1 MNLAESTIKL
11 KFGGVAMGLARKD
24 LLGLEDLTQ
33 EDIELILDNAKSM
46 KEVLGRSIKKVPTLR
61 GKLVVNLFYEPSTR
75 TKSSFSLAAKRLSAD
90 GMSISA
96 KSSSVVK
103 GESLV
108 DTARTLRSLGADAVV
123 MRHGV
128 PGAAKLLAETVEI
141 PVLNAGD
148 GAHEHPTQ
156 ALLDLFTIQDKKESI
171 AGQEVA
177 IVGDIKHSRVARSNI
192 WGLNKLGAKV
202 RLVGPSTLM
211 PERIEDFDVD
221 VYNDLEK
228 GLKDVDVAYL
238 LRIQRE
244 RQDKGFFPTI
254 REYAK
259 FFGVRE
265 KHLKLAKE
273 DALIMHPGPINRGIE
288 ISSQLAYDEQSV
300 IEEQVANG
308 VAIRM
313 ALLYLL
319 IEGGTK
325 DE

>member
-1 MNLAESTIKL
+1 
-11 KFGGVAMGLARKD
+11 MGLARKD

-156 ALLDLFTIQDKKESI
+156 ALLDLFTIQDKKGSI

-211 PERIEDFDVD
+211 PERIEDFDVE
-221 VYNDLEK
+221 VYNDLEQ

-254 REYAK
+254 REYTK

-265 KHLKLAKE
+265 KDLQLAKE

-288 ISSQLAYDEQSV
+288 ISSQLAYDKQSV

>member
-1 MNLAESTIKL
+1 M
-11 KFGGVAMGLARKD
+11 
-24 LLGLEDLTQ
+24 
-33 EDIELILDNAKSM
+33 
-46 KEVLGRSIKKVPTLR
+46 
-61 GKLVVNLFYEPSTR
+61 
-75 TKSSFSLAAKRLSAD
+75 SLSAKR
-90 GMSISA
+90 
-96 KSSSVVK
+96 SSVVK

-108 DTARTLRSLGADAVV
+108 DTARTLRALGADAVV

-128 PGAAKLLAETVEI
+128 PGAAKLLAETVDI

-156 ALLDLFTIQDKKESI
+156 ALLDLFTIQEKKREI
-171 AGQEVA
+171 QGREVA

-192 WGLNKLGAKV
+192 WGLNKLGANV
-202 RLVGPSTLM
+202 RLIGPSTLM
-211 PERIEDFDVD
+211 PEQIEDLDVE
-221 VYNDLEK
+221 VYSDLEE
-228 GLKDVDVAYL
+228 GLKGVDVAYL

-254 REYAK
+254 KEYTK
-259 FFGVRE
+259 FYGVRE

-288 ISSQLAYDEQSV
+288 ISSKLAYDQQSV
-300 IEEQVANG
+300 IEEQVSNG

-319 IEGGTK
+319 IEGGSK

>member
-1 MNLAESTIKL
+1 
-11 KFGGVAMGLARKD
+11 MGLPMKD
-24 LLGLEDLTQ
+24 LLGLENLTK
-33 EDIELILDNAKSM
+33 ENIELILDNAKSM

-90 GMSISA
+90 GMSLSA
-96 KSSSVVK
+96 KRSSVVK

-128 PGAAKLLAETVEI
+128 PGAAKLLAETVNI

-156 ALLDLFTIQDKKESI
+156 ALLDLFTIQERKDNI

-192 WGLNKLGAKV
+192 WGLNKLGANV

-211 PERIEDFDVD
+211 PEQIEDLDVE
-221 VYNDLEK
+221 VYSDLEE
-228 GLKDVDVAYL
+228 GLQGVDVAYL

-254 REYAK
+254 KEYTK
-259 FFGVRE
+259 LYGVRE
-265 KHLKLAKE
+265 KHMQLAKK

-300 IEEQVANG
+300 IEDQVSNG

-319 IEGGTK
+319 IEGGSK

>member
-156 ALLDLFTIQDKKESI
+156 ALLDLFTIQDKKENI

-177 IVGDIKHSRVARSNI
+177 IVGDIKHSRVARSNF

>member
-1 MNLAESTIKL
+1 
-11 KFGGVAMGLARKD
+11 MGLPTKD
-24 LLGLEDLTQ
+24 LLGLENLSQ
-33 EDIELILDNAKSM
+33 ADIELILDNAESM

-90 GMSISA
+90 GMSLSA

-108 DTARTLRSLGADAVV
+108 DTAKTLRALGADAVV

-128 PGAAKLLAETVEI
+128 PGAAKLLAETIDI

-156 ALLDLFTIQDKKESI
+156 ALLDLFTIRENKGDI
-171 AGQEVA
+171 AGKEVA

-202 RLVGPSTLM
+202 RVVGPSTLLPDDIAEM
-211 PERIEDFDVD
+211 NVD
-221 VYNDLEK
+221 VYNDLEA
-228 GLKDVDVAYL
+228 GVKDVDVLYL
-238 LRIQRE
+238 LRIQQE

-254 REYAK
+254 KEYTK

-265 KHLKLAKE
+265 KHLKLAQE

-288 ISSQLAYDEQSV
+288 ISSNLAYDQQSV
-300 IEEQVANG
+300 IEDQVSNG

-319 IEGGTK
+319 IEGGSQN
-325 DE
+325 E

>member
-1 MNLAESTIKL
+1 M
-11 KFGGVAMGLARKD
+11 MGLAKKD
-24 LLGLEDLTQ
+24 LLGLENLTKQ
-33 EDIELILDNAKSM
+33 DIELILDNAKSM
-46 KEVLGRSIKKVPTLR
+46 KEVLGRPIKKVPTLR
-61 GKLVVNLFYEPSTR
+61 GKLVINLFYEPSTR

-90 GMSISA
+90 GMSISS

-128 PGAAKLLAETVEI
+128 PGAAQLLAKTVKI

-148 GAHEHPTQ
+148 GAHEHPSQ
-156 ALLDLFTIQDKKESI
+156 ALLDLFTIQNKKKSI
-171 AGQEVA
+171 AGQKVA

-211 PERIEDFDVD
+211 PEKIEELGVDCYTDLAKGLEGVD
-221 VYNDLEK
+221 V
-228 GLKDVDVAYL
+228 VYL

-244 RQDKGFFPTI
+244 RQGKGFFPTLK
-254 REYAK
+254 EYTK
-259 FFGVRE
+259 LFGVRE
-265 KHLKLAKE
+265 KDLKLAKE

-300 IEEQVANG
+300 IEEQVSNG

-319 IEGGTK
+319 IEGGYT

>member
-1 MNLAESTIKL
+1 
-11 KFGGVAMGLARKD
+11 MGLAKKD
-24 LLGLEDLTQ
+24 LLGLENLTKQ
-33 EDIELILDNAKSM
+33 DIELILDNAKSM
-46 KEVLGRSIKKVPTLR
+46 KEVLGRPIKKVPTLR
-61 GKLVVNLFYEPSTR
+61 GKLVINLFYEPSTR

-90 GMSISA
+90 GMSISS

-128 PGAAKLLAETVEI
+128 PGAAQLLAETVKI

-156 ALLDLFTIQDKKESI
+156 ALLDLFTIQNKKKSI
-171 AGQEVA
+171 AGQKVA

-211 PERIEDFDVD
+211 PEKIEELGVDCYTDLAKGLEGVD
-221 VYNDLEK
+221 V
-228 GLKDVDVAYL
+228 VYL

-244 RQDKGFFPTI
+244 RQGKGFFPTLK
-254 REYAK
+254 EYTK
-259 FFGVRE
+259 LFGVRE
-265 KHLKLAKE
+265 KDLKLAKE

-300 IEEQVANG
+300 IEEQVSNG

-319 IEGGTK
+319 IEGGYT

>member
-1 MNLAESTIKL
+1 
-11 KFGGVAMGLARKD
+11 MGLPSKD
-24 LLGLEDLTQ
+24 LLGLENLSHN
-33 EDIELILDNAKSM
+33 DIKLILDHAASM
-46 KEVLGRSIKKVPTLR
+46 KEVLSRSIKKVPTLR

-90 GMSISA
+90 GMSLSA
-96 KSSSVVK
+96 KRSSVVK

-108 DTARTLRSLGADAVV
+108 DTARTLRALGADAVV

-128 PGAAKLLAETVEI
+128 PGAAKLLAETVDI

-156 ALLDLFTIQDKKESI
+156 ALLDLFTIQEKKREI
-171 AGQEVA
+171 QGREVA

-192 WGLNKLGAKV
+192 WGLNKLGANV
-202 RLVGPSTLM
+202 RLIGPSTLM
-211 PERIEDFDVD
+211 PEQIEDLDVE
-221 VYNDLEK
+221 VYSDLEE
-228 GLKDVDVAYL
+228 GLKGVDVAYL

-254 REYAK
+254 KEYTK
-259 FFGVRE
+259 FYGVRE

-288 ISSQLAYDEQSV
+288 ISSKLAYDQQSV
-300 IEEQVANG
+300 IEEQVSNG

-319 IEGGTK
+319 IEGGSK